1 MFLPVDS
8 ALAELRVNI
17 REIAV
22 RRCIVPAILYHNLLP
37 PHRRS
42 VWEREQSYG
51 SRPLIPSRLLAP
63 SVWLGRTQEWGT
75 EEKSK
80 VCVHS
85 GFNDVCVCAGEEAGR
100 LSTRSSCG
108 GRSYECNRRPH
119 TEWAEQRV
127 VSYNWRAS
135 ELLFVPF
142 MRFHLFH
149 ILLSILLSP
158 PFLFLGFSH
167 IFLSFWRAGAVKYVC
182 RGGSLGNCLKITGR
196 RVANVPWRSASC
208 AKDSVIKN
216 KLKSQ
221 IHMWSRRIHR

>member
-1 MFLPVDS
+1 MYSPVDS

-42 VWEREQSYG
+42 VCDEKSYG
-51 SRPLIPSRLLAP
+51 SWSLIPSCLLDT
-63 SVWLGRTQEWGT
+63 SVYFIEKACVCLSRTQQWGT

-85 GFNDVCVCAGEEAGR
+85 GFNDVCVCVGEEAGC
-100 LSTRSSCG
+100 LSTHSSCG
-108 GRSYECNRRPH
+108 GRSYESNRHPH
-119 TEWAEQRV
+119 AEGAERRV
-127 VSYNWRAS
+127 VSYNWRAWLTS

-149 ILLSILLSP
+149 ILLLHP
-158 PFLFLGFSH
+158 PFPSIPFSGFH
-167 IFLSFWRAGAVKYVC
+167 IFSCHFDWQ
-182 RGGSLGNCLKITGR
+182 
-196 RVANVPWRSASC
+196 VP
-208 AKDSVIKN
+208 
-216 KLKSQ
+216 
-221 IHMWSRRIHR
+221 